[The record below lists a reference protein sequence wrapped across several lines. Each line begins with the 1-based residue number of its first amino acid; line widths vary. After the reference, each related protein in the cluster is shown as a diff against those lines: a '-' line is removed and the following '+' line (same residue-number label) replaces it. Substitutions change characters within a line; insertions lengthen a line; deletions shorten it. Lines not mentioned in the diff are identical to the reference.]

1 MATKK
6 LQILDSLIK
15 QAENANTLDGKHASD
30 FLNTI
35 TLTTVFDENF
45 NVLVTTDATTIPKDF
60 ATDYKDNAKYV
71 FVPSSVTRV
80 EAGAFYYCTNI
91 TDAFIDNIRGGILFM
106 SLENV
111 DTNSSISAFP
121 ASTNLHYVKG
131 SNTLQGLLN
140 QFLIILFYLIRSLPH
155 ERHLLHLNLPYK

>member
-71 FVPSSVTRV
+71 FVPSSVYSFV
-80 EAGAFYYCTNI
+80 PLAFPLI
-91 TDAFIDNIRGGILFM
+91 ILI
-106 SLENV
+106 LP
-111 DTNSSISAFP
+111 ISAFLFY
-121 ASTNLHYVKG
+121 TN
-131 SNTLQGLLN
+131 
-140 QFLIILFYLIRSLPH
+140 ILFLFSILSSVLTK
-155 ERHLLHLNLPYK
+155 L